1 MRLISREF
9 LPGSTIIRRAD
20 ADLPTLTLS
29 SSTLYEGQTQ
39 GDTVGTFTPG
49 NFTGTAGAVSLANIS
64 PSGAVQMNVDG
75 RTLEYGATPIDRD
88 IDLVATFDASY
99 DDDTGT
105 KTFSFILDV
114 LLVGQPAGGTIDGVF
129 ETDADETA
137 PILTSP
143 VGTKTGQTTADGG
156 VTTDE
161 GNGTLYMVTTQSATQ
176 PSAAQIA
183 AGTDHADAAA
193 DFDDS
198 LAVSAAGVKAFSVT
212 GLTASTAYYNHY
224 VHVDAAGNTSSVVS
238 SAEFTTSAAS
248 AWEPSDD
255 ATLYGKMFAWFDASD
270 AATISATGAKVDSW
284 TDKKNG
290 NVATAVSTARPD
302 TGTRSL
308 NGLNVI
314 DFDGSN
320 DVLQDSTPTDI
331 GSGSLAI
338 WMMGMVIPD
347 VGQSGDYIAAYGVA
361 TAGQVLSITSGK
373 NGNTPDLTA
382 RFFNGY
388 AESGVSFTEGTPMMF
403 LLQRAAGDTHAAT
416 VMRVNGSATTPVVG
430 SSANSLNFPA
440 SGKVLAVGG
449 IATGGAV
456 AEVGVAEIFFGTT
469 AMTATEYQKMEGYL
483 AHKWGQTALLPGGH
497 PYKSTAP

>member
-49 NFTGTAGAVSLANIS
+49 NFTGTAGAVSLANVS

-137 PILTSP
+137 PTLSSP

-183 AGTDHADAAA
+183 AGTDEADVAA

-198 LAVSAAGVKAFSVT
+198 LAVSAAGVKTFSIT
-212 GLTASTAYYNHY
+212 GLTANTTYYNHY
-224 VHVDAAGNTSSVVS
+224 VHVDAAGNASTVVS
-238 SAEFTTSAAS
+238 SASFTTDAASSSAPTYFGLDGPLYSAGAIASIGWATGHAADDVAILLNFARADGTFSNDYASLGWTDLSVPAAS
-248 AWEPSDD
+248 APSRKMRANWKRATSGAEASVGMDD
-255 ATLYGKMFAWFDASD
+255 SGAMNGCVMLVIRGCRT
-270 AATISATGAKVDSW
+270 TGAP
-284 TDKKNG
+284 
-290 NVATAVSTARPD
+290 VALLAHSEGTGSSNQVTVPSGTTSGDNHAVLIVVSITAD
-302 TGTRSL
+302 TLTSQL
-308 NGLNVI
+308 
-314 DFDGSN
+314 
-320 DVLQDSTPTDI
+320 DVGGFTNA
-331 GSGSLAI
+331 SLASVTTRI
-338 WMMGMVIPD
+338 ESNSNISTGIGV
-347 VGQSGDYIAAYGVA
+347 YAAIGTKA
-361 TAGQVLSITSGK
+361 TAGALADTIM
-373 NGNTPDLTA
+373 NTI
-382 RFFNGY
+382 
-388 AESGVSFTEGTPMMF
+388 
-403 LLQRAAGDTHAAT
+403 
-416 VMRVNGSATTPVVG
+416 
-430 SSANSLNFPA
+430 PA
-440 SGKVLAVGG
+440 SVNYDAAVFEL
-449 IATGGAV
+449 I
-456 AEVGVAEIFFGTT
+456 
-469 AMTATEYQKMEGYL
+469 
-483 AHKWGQTALLPGGH
+483 P
-497 PYKSTAP
+497 